1 MAAGSIVVSLLM
13 ATGSFETDTKR
24 AQASLKKFEK
34 SVDEAAQKIKI
45 GLAAAGAAMT
55 ALVYKTTQS
64 AEEIQRFANL
74 SGASA
79 ESFQEMAV
87 AASTVGISL
96 EKLADQFKDFRDK
109 FGEFVQTGG
118 GGMAD
123 FFEQIAP
130 QIGVTAEQFRNLS
143 GPQALQLYV
152 SSLEKANLSQEQMS
166 FYLESMASDTT
177 ALIPL
182 LVNNGRVMQELGARA
197 RATGQIMSEDLIK
210 NSIEFR
216 RQMEQL
222 TGALTGATNVM
233 VQEFLPTLNNV
244 AKAMSE
250 TQSNLNL
257 ATLAGQGFKI
267 FIETVS
273 ILGANL
279 AFVFQGIGRDIGGVM
294 AMMNRLANFDLEGM
308 NFIAESMRQDAAR
321 ARAELDDLERRI
333 LGLPRA
339 EVLGGQS
346 DTGAQ
351 IPPGTPT
358 PPRPAST
365 LLNKKQLDAQ
375 KKAAD
380 DARKAL
386 IAGMDKDIDRITK
399 QFEDLENKR
408 LEKIKSVQDQAA
420 RIYEE
425 TRTPLEILNIEEAR
439 LNQLLQQGAIDW
451 DTYGRA
457 IMMVNEQYANATE
470 KTQEFSRLAEDLGM
484 SIATAFETAILTGK
498 KLSDTLRDLA
508 QDVLRLVMRQTV
520 TEPLAAAISGS
531 ISAGLKNFG
540 GAKATGGDVMGGG
553 TYLVGENGPEM
564 FTPRTTGTITP
575 NSALGGPTVNQ
586 TINVTTGVQQTVR
599 AEILSL
605 MPQIANAAKSAVADA
620 KLRGGSYAAA
630 LR

>member
-1 MAAGSIVVSLLM
+1 MAAGSIVVDLLM
-13 ATGSFETDTKR
+13 RTGAFETDTKR
-24 AQASLKKFEK
+24 AQQSMRRFEK
-34 SVDEAAQKIKI
+34 SVDQAAQKIKI

-87 AASTVGISL
+87 AASTVGISQ
-96 EKLADQFKDFRDK
+96 EKLADQFKDFREK

-197 RATGQIMSEDLIK
+197 RETGQIMSEDLIK

-233 VQEFLPTLNNV
+233 IQEFLPTLNNV

-257 ATLAGQGFKI
+257 AVIAGQGFKI

-321 ARAELDDLERRI
+321 ARAELDELERRI
-333 LGLPRA
+333 LGLPRVN
-339 EVLGGQS
+339 VLGDQA

-351 IPPGTPT
+351 MPPGTPT
-358 PPRPAST
+358 PSQPESN
-365 LLNKKQLDAQ
+365 LLNKKQLDAL
-375 KKAAD
+375 KKANEDAKKERIAYDQWMEQQINAHHNRAFEILERRLAREKAEYEATDVWLAD
-380 DARKAL
+380 HEAAQIQRALDMQDLRDARLREANDKLKAYADQL
-386 IAGMDKDIDRITK
+386 GMA
-399 QFEDLENKR
+399 FGN
-408 LEKIKSVQDQAA
+408 AF
-420 RIYEE
+420 
-425 TRTPLEILNIEEAR
+425 EEA
-439 LNQLLQQGAIDW
+439 I
-451 DTYGRA
+451 
-457 IMMVNEQYANATE
+457 V
-470 KTQEFSRLAEDLGM
+470 
-484 SIATAFETAILTGK
+484 TGK

-508 QDVLRLVMRQTV
+508 QDILRLVVRQTI
-520 TEPLAAAISGS
+520 TNPIADAISGS
-531 ISAGLKNFG
+531 IGRFMGARAG
-540 GAKATGGDVMGGG
+540 GGDVMGGG

-575 NSALGGPTVNQ
+575 NSTLGGPTVNQ
-586 TINVTTGVQQTVR
+586 TINITTGVQQTVR
-599 AEILSL
+599 AEILTL

>member
-1 MAAGSIVVSLLM
+1 MAAGSIVVDLLM
-13 ATGSFETDTKR
+13 RTGAFETDTKR
-24 AQASLKKFEK
+24 AQASIKKFEK

-87 AASTVGISL
+87 AASTVGISQ
-96 EKLADQFKDFRDK
+96 EKLADQFKDFREK

-197 RATGQIMSEDLIK
+197 RETGQIMSEDLIK

-233 VQEFLPTLNNV
+233 IQEFLPTLNNV

-333 LGLPRA
+333 LGLPRVN
-339 EVLGGQS
+339 VLGDQA

-351 IPPGTPT
+351 MPPGTPT
-358 PPRPAST
+358 PPRPASN
-365 LLNKKQLDAQ
+365 LLNKKQLDAL
-375 KKAAD
+375 KKANE
-380 DARKAL
+380 DAKKER
-386 IAGMDKDIDRITK
+386 IAYDQWMQSMIDGENRYRLDMVDKRIEAEKQAELDYQAWMDEMRNG
-399 QFEDLENKR
+399 EL
-408 LEKIKSVQDQAA
+408 
-420 RIYEE
+420 
-425 TRTPLEILNIEEAR
+425 
-439 LNQLLQQGAIDW
+439 
-451 DTYGRA
+451 
-457 IMMVNEQYANATE
+457 EQYLRMQDLKDDRLREATD
-470 KTQEFSRLAEDLGM
+470 KLKSFADQMGM
-484 SIATAFETAILTGK
+484 AFGNAFENAILSGQ
-498 KLSDTLRDLA
+498 KLSDTLRQLA
-508 QDVLRLVMRQTV
+508 LDVARLVLRKTV
-520 TEPLAAAISGS
+520 TNPLADAISGT
-531 ISAGLKNFG
+531 ISGMFG
-540 GAKATGGDVMGGG
+540 GARAGGGDVIGGRP
-553 TYLVGENGPEM
+553 YLVGENGPEM
-564 FTPRTTGTITP
+564 FVPRGTGTITP
-575 NSALGGPTVNQ
+575 NGAMASNITVNVNMQ
-586 TINVTTGVQQTVR
+586 DGSVSAQNASMLG
-599 AEILSL
+599 SL
-605 MPQIANAAKSAVADA
+605 VAGAV
-620 KLRGGSYAAA
+620 KQELIKQKRVGGLLAT
-630 LR
+630 